1 MANIDDRNNLIS
13 EISNLAS
20 RLTELVG
27 SITGVDF
34 ESINK
39 AAYAS
44 NMILE
49 ATDMISQI
57 KDTSQDEREKLFAA
71 MGIFK
76 NVAGIIKPYM
86 GKVDEAMKTSTEPTQ
101 YEEVVKDV
109 NELTSQVNNMEPSQ
123 SGLDQGKTRTLQPRF
138 MNNVQVV

>member
-1 MANIDDRNNLIS
+1 M
-13 EISNLAS
+13 
-20 RLTELVG
+20 G